1 MPEILIS
8 VDKLD
13 AWSASCTEVL
23 DIADALLRR
32 EWHVILCTSFIGKRL
47 QPEMARLQA
56 TGALTIV
63 TENAGELAARYD
75 VIWVVKG
82 FFCEK
87 LLTALYEQKTAGSFI
102 FRHYS
107 DYNDLYIPWG
117 AELENALATRV
128 LGLSAFTQTILLQTW
143 IEEDKLHLM
152 TWLVPDA

>member
-82 FFCEK
+82 FFLRE
-87 LLTALYEQKTAGSFI
+87 TAYCS
-102 FRHYS
+102 
-107 DYNDLYIPWG
+107 
-117 AELENALATRV
+117 V
-128 LGLSAFTQTILLQTW
+128 
-143 IEEDKLHLM
+143 
-152 TWLVPDA
+152 